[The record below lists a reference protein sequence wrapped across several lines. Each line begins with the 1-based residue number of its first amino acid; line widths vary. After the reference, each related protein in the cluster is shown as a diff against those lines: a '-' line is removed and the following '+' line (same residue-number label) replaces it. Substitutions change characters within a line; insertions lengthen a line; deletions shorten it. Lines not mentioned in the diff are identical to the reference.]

1 MHQTMIMY
9 PSATT
14 GLLLGKRL
22 VTSGHDLSLFCPNA
36 VYLRLAGTVPSDLK
50 IAALRMGTTVQV
62 EEDFANIAN
71 MDFIIFP
78 NIDFLPDMSRSDFAK
93 MCQTHFR

>member
-9 PSATT
+9 PSVTT
-14 GLLLGKRL
+14 SLLLGKRL

-50 IAALRMGTTVQV
+50 ITALKMGTTVQV
-62 EEDFANIAN
+62 EEDITSIAN

-78 NIDFLPDMSRSDFAK
+78 NVDFLPDMSRSEFAK